1 LVEAPLLQESKKM
14 DRKSA
19 VKLVSA
25 QPSRQTNSRQV
36 KRKEIPLRVAESGTK
51 ASGRPAISGS
61 KTRKPRGTGAAFVY
75 ERLRDEILSLELK
88 PGSPLDEVGL
98 SKRFKLSRS
107 PVREAIIRL
116 ASEGLVTVFPNRSSM
131 VAPLDIRLIP
141 CHLDALEIMQRLTTR
156 LAAQNRT
163 EANIARIKTAETA
176 FADAVNQRLLL
187 QMINANYDYHMAIA
201 EAGGNPYFTSL
212 YGRLLD
218 EGKRMLHMH
227 FSFAAESRLRGLET
241 LLSEH
246 AAITEAVQNGDMDL
260 AEELAYVHSVEFR
273 KRFTSYLE
281 QNSAAADFR
290 PEPQFRRA
298 RSSAKPKKQSNSL
311 RDDSD

>member
-1 LVEAPLLQESKKM
+1 M
-14 DRKSA
+14 NRKSA
-19 VKLVSA
+19 VKAASA
-25 QPSRQTNSRQV
+25 QL
-36 KRKEIPLRVAESGTK
+36 KRKEVPLRMAGSGTK
-51 ASGRPAISGS
+51 TTGRAAVSGS

-98 SKRFKLSRS
+98 SKRFKMSRS

-163 EANIARIKTAETA
+163 ETDIARIKIAETA
-176 FADAVNQRLLL
+176 FAEAVNRRLLL
-187 QMINANYDYHMAIA
+187 EMINANYDYHMAIA

-298 RSSAKPKKQSNSL
+298 RSPAKLKKQSNSL
-311 RDDSD
+311 RDGSA